1 MELTEAERIH
11 FLDAKVN
18 ALTLLVSGLLSLLE
32 VDREEGV
39 TEELEARIT
48 TWQERS
54 AMATSP
60 LGEPA
65 QQLALGLL
73 SRIRRAHP
81 PEPGT
86 RVPGYLG

>member
-1 MELTEAERIH
+1 MS
-11 FLDAKVN
+11 
-18 ALTLLVSGLLSLLE
+18 ALTLVLTGLLSLME
-32 VDREEGV
+32 TDREEGV
-39 TEELEARIT
+39 AEELEARLI

-73 SRIRRAHP
+73 SLIRKPSP
-81 PEPGT
+81 PEPGP
-86 RVPGYLG
+86 RARACVG